1 MDYEI
6 KLNSFYICVK
16 DLDRAISFYEKLL
29 NQKGSKDFPNF
40 TINGIRFYMYDYQK
54 INDTVIFGDNC
65 LPSFEVNDIEK
76 FIGKLEE
83 LNVTIIMP
91 LQRIA
96 NNWVLEIKDTEGND
110 IEVYSK
116 WYPLENGPNKDYEF
130 Y

>member
-1 MDYEI
+1 MNYEI
-6 KLNSFYICVK
+6 RLNSFYICVK
-16 DLDRAISFYEKLL
+16 DLDRAIGFYEKLL

-40 TINGIRFYMYDYQK
+40 TINGIRFCMYDYQK

-83 LNVTIIMP
+83 LNVSIIMP
-91 LQRIA
+91 LQRIG
-96 NNWVLEIKDTEGND
+96 NNWVLEFKDTEGND

-116 WYPLENGPNKDYEF
+116 WYPLENASNKNYVF